1 MRINART
8 APSRAAPHRMLGI
21 TLIEVLITLLIL
33 AIGLLGLGSLQL
45 ATMNGQ
51 FEAYQRTQ
59 ALLLAEELASR
70 IRANAPVA
78 RDLTVPS
85 YTVAEGE
92 DPVLYGATLEEDC
105 SLGTIAQRDLCEWN
119 NALIGSSMKSTSN
132 ASLASVINAR
142 GCVEALTIGGQTA
155 YQVSVAWQGLIETS
169 PPPDALTCG
178 QDTYGD
184 ESLRRVVTTTIV
196 LADLQSFGP

>member
-1 MRINART
+1 MC
-8 APSRAAPHRMLGI
+8 GI

-92 DPVLYGATLEEDC
+92 DPVLYGVTLEEDC

-119 NALIGSSMKSTSN
+119 NALIGSSVKSTSN

-142 GCVEALTIGGQTA
+142 GCVESLTVGGQTA
-155 YQVSVAWQGLIETS
+155 YQVSVAWQGLVETS

-178 QDTYGD
+178 EDTYGD